1 MITAFLLDFLTTIP
15 QSICGTAVVL
25 YIFYIL
31 LGEKPAWKNIVLYTA
46 VSLVLSFPLYI
57 LFDTVYPLE
66 RILILDVQSHEHY
79 SAQPSDP
86 YREMA

>member
-31 LGEKPAWKNIVLYTA
+31 LGEKPAWKNIVLYTGG
-46 VSLVLSFPLYI
+46 SLILSLPLYFI
-57 LFDTVYPLE
+57 SIQFALLT
-66 RILILDVQSHEHY
+66 
-79 SAQPSDP
+79 
-86 YREMA
+86 

>member
-1 MITAFLLDFLTTIP
+1 MITAFLLDLLTTIP

-46 VSLVLSFPLYI
+46 GSLVLSSESVPAG
-57 LFDTVYPLE
+57 
-66 RILILDVQSHEHY
+66 RINI
-79 SAQPSDP
+79 
-86 YREMA
+86 YRAIFLKIF